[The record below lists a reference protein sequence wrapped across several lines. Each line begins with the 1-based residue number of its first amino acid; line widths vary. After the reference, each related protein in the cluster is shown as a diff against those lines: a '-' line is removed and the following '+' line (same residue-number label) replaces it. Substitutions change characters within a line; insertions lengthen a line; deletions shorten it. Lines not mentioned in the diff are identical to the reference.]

1 MGEISEWFEKNKEG
15 LIIGGVAA
23 LLGGD
28 YVKKKL
34 NDYISGAGDRISQ
47 RIADRVSESLQKLD
61 AKYKPSEAAEHS
73 A

>member
-1 MGEISEWFEKNKEG
+1 MGEISEWLEKNKEG
-15 LIIGGVAA
+15 LVIGGVAA

-28 YVKKKL
+28 YMKKRL

-47 RIADRVSESLQKLD
+47 RIADKVSESLKQLET
-61 AKYKPSEAAEHS
+61 KYKPAESAEHT